1 VTVNELGKG
10 RAYYLASWN
19 EEPFLED
26 FYRALAGRLGLRRAL
41 AAALPRGVGAAL
53 RRESGRLGIP
63 R

>member
-26 FYRALAGRLGLRRAL
+26 FYRALA
-41 AAALPRGVGAAL
+41 AALPRGVGAAL